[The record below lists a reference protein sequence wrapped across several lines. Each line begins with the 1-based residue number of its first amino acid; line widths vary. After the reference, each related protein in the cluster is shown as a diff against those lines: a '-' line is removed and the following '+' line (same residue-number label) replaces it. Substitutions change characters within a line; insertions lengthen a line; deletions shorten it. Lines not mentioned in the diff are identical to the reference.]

1 MFPVGFTKQKVH
13 GMKWNIYEMER
24 REGVREGW
32 RKGVGRREDGEIMS
46 ESKKWRQGEQQ
57 VKGSQ
62 EGRGREGRKGGESKD
77 VYNIDKDSFQEI
89 NISK

>member
-32 RKGVGRREDGEIMS
+32 RKGVGR
-46 ESKKWRQGEQQ
+46 
-57 VKGSQ
+57 Q
-62 EGRGREGRKGGESKD
+62 EEGGDNE
-77 VYNIDKDSFQEI
+77 
-89 NISK
+89 

>member
-1 MFPVGFTKQKVH
+1 
-13 GMKWNIYEMER
+13 
-24 REGVREGW
+24 
-32 RKGVGRREDGEIMS
+32 MS
-46 ESKKWRQGEQQ
+46 ESKRWRKGEEQ

-62 EGRGREGRKGGESKD
+62 EGRGREGRKEGRENQTD